1 MPSIWN
7 EATGAIETLHERYS
21 REIAQEFSAQ
31 DRRLERY
38 CATCHGTGS
47 KDGKHLDCPDCDAA
61 EIIAAHERRKL
72 MPSNVKLRGA
82 PLLAR
87 PSRTPC

>member
-72 MPSNVKLRGA
+72 MPSNAGGNG
-82 PLLAR
+82 
-87 PSRTPC
+87 PSGVAAKVRVD